1 MPLELLLICL
11 QQLQDVQ
18 LQVLLQRFRSV
29 VVSFAKT
36 NVADKWINTKGELC
50 ALLVCLQTNGI
61 NVALL
66 VALLLFMQFAQFCPP
81 IQRGSVI
88 LVLKHLNVCLVFL
101 LSLLCPLQQWRKT
114 AMNFTFLI
122 QTPTCILFFAIRVI
136 DSTTLNRVGKHG
148 NAVIVTQRFMRRK

>member
-1 MPLELLLICL
+1 MLLICL
-11 QQLQDVQ
+11 QQLQVIWLQQ

-29 VVSFAKT
+29 IVSIAEKRI
-36 NVADKWINTKGELC
+36 VADKWINTQGELC
-50 ALLVCLQTNGI
+50 ALRACLQTNGI

-66 VALLLFMQFAQFCPP
+66 VALLLFMQFAQRCSP

-88 LVLKHLNVCLVFL
+88 LVVLKHPFL

-114 AMNFTFLI
+114 AMSFTFLN
-122 QTPTCILFFAIRVI
+122 QTTTCILFFAIRVI

-148 NAVIVTQRFMRRK
+148 NALIVSQGFMRRK